1 MKAQGIP
8 DLTLRR
14 LPTYLH
20 QLKKLKANGEEYV
33 TATQLSVLTGV
44 HRTQI
49 RKDIGLTGLQGT
61 PKVGHLIV
69 DVILAIES
77 FLNWNDTSMAFL
89 VGVGNLGQALLG
101 YENFDESGIQIVAAF
116 DKDPAKIGRTVNNIK
131 TFSMEKFKE
140 LALRMHIHIGIIT
153 STAKGAQKIADMM
166 IEAGIIGIWNF
177 TPTKLKVPNHVI
189 VENVDL
195 YSGLAVLKHRI
206 ASHFLGED

>member
-1 MKAQGIP
+1 MRTQGIP

-14 LPTYLH
+14 LPAYLH
-20 QLKKLKANGEEYV
+20 QLKKLKAAGDEYV
-33 TATQLSVLTGV
+33 TATRLSELTGV

-49 RKDIGLTGLQGT
+49 RKDIGFTGLQGI
-61 PKVGHLIV
+61 PKVGHLII

-89 VGVGNLGQALLG
+89 VGVGNLGTALLG
-101 YENFDESGIQIVAAF
+101 YENFDETGIQIVASF
-116 DKDPAKIGRTVNNIK
+116 DNDPSKIGRTVNNIK

-153 STAKGAQKIADMM
+153 STAKAAQKIANLMVDS
-166 IEAGIIGIWNF
+166 GIIGIWNF
-177 TPTKLKVPNHVI
+177 TPTKLNVPDYVI

-195 YSGLAVLKHRI
+195 YAGLAVLKHRI
-206 ASHFLGED
+206 ASHFLGEK